1 MKRRSLLQTAVL
13 GAGIFLLAPAR
24 VRALGGTSPEIGI
37 KAPDFD
43 LLGFSSVNPDQNH
56 WSLTSLQGRWLVVY
70 FYPRD
75 FTSGCTIEAHG
86 FQEALPEFKKQRAEV
101 VAISADS
108 VSDHESFCS
117 SEELKFPLLSDP
129 DGVVRRLT
137 ALGWRHTRCAIHSL
151 SIQSLCFKL
160 HGQEFDPLVMPTRC
174 SAVSRSYKPGKSS
187 ARVRDGMLTIA
198 RQS

>member
-13 GAGIFLLAPAR
+13 GAGIFLLTPAR
-24 VRALGGTSPEIGI
+24 VRALGGIPPEIGI

-43 LLGFSSVNPDQNH
+43 LLGFSSVNPEQKH
-56 WSLTSLQGRWLVVY
+56 WNLANLQGRWLVVY

-86 FQEALPEFKKQRAEV
+86 FQEALPAFQKQGAEV
-101 VAISADS
+101 LAISADS

-129 DGVVRRLT
+129 DGLVSK
-137 ALGWRHTRCAIHSL
+137 AYGSWMAPYSMRHTFLIDP
-151 SIQSLCFKL
+151 QSVL
-160 HGQEFDPLVMPTRC
+160 Q
-174 SAVSRSYKPGKSS
+174 AVWTGVRPVGHAHEVLNRLKELQTGESP
-187 ARVRDGMLTIA
+187 ARVRDGMLTMV
-198 RQS
+198 R

>member
-13 GAGIFLLAPAR
+13 GAGIFLLAPTR
-24 VRALGGTSPEIGI
+24 VRALGGQAPQTGI

-43 LLGFSSVNPDQNH
+43 LPGFSPVQPDQKH
-56 WSLTSLQGRWLVVY
+56 WSLTDFQGRWLVLY

-86 FQEALPEFKKQRAEV
+86 FQDALPAFKRKGAEV

-108 VSDHESFCS
+108 LSDHESFCS

-129 DGVVRRLT
+129 DGVVSK
-137 ALGWRHTRCAIHSL
+137 AYGSWMAPYSMRHTFLI
-151 SIQSLCFKL
+151 
-160 HGQEFDPLVMPTRC
+160 DPESVLQAVWTGVRPVGHANEVFTRLNQLQT
-174 SAVSRSYKPGKSS
+174 S
-187 ARVRDGMLTIA
+187 
-198 RQS
+198 

>member
-13 GAGIFLLAPAR
+13 GAGIFLMAPKR
-24 VRALGGTSPEIGI
+24 VLALGGQSPEIGI
-37 KAPDFD
+37 KAPNFD
-43 LLGFSSVNPDQNH
+43 LPGFSSVNPGQKS
-56 WSLTSLQGRWLVVY
+56 WSLSDLQGRWLVIY

-86 FQEALPEFKKQRAEV
+86 FQDALPAFNQKGAEV

-129 DGVVRRLT
+129 DGVVSK
-137 ALGWRHTRCAIHSL
+137 AYGSWMAPYSMRHTFI
-151 SIQSLCFKL
+151 I
-160 HGQEFDPLVMPTRC
+160 DPDSVLQAVWTGVRPVGHAKEVLTRLNELQT
-174 SAVSRSYKPGKSS
+174 S
-187 ARVRDGMLTIA
+187 
-198 RQS
+198 